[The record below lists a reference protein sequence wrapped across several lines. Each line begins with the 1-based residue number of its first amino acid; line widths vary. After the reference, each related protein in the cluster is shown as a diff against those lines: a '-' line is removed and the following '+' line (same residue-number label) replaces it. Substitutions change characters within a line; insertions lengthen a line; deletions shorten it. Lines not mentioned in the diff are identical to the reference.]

1 MRHTAKSLI
10 FFFSLLTIV
19 AFIIG
24 FSSGRYVERINTT
37 YVPPT
42 PTLEPTTMPEITP
55 IPSSFARITME
66 SCGISAVLPEAL
78 EDLATAENEYEY
90 IVGDG
95 KMYVSCA
102 EDYVT
107 AQNSRLKDDESYAT
121 GSATFGT
128 QTVTT
133 YSSDKSDIWFVR
145 NADRDLVLI
154 ETSTSLTPLV
164 QQTLEIE

>member
-24 FSSGRYVERINTT
+24 FSSGRYIERINTT

-42 PTLEPTTMPEITP
+42 PTPTPTVMPEVTP
-55 IPSSFARITME
+55 MPSSFARITMKE
-66 SCGISAVLPEAL
+66 CGISAVLPEDL
-78 EDLATAENEYEY
+78 EDLSTAENEYEY
-90 IVGDG
+90 LVGKG
-95 KMYVSCA
+95 KLYVSCVQDFVA
-102 EDYVT
+102 D
-107 AQNSRLKDDESYAT
+107 QNKSLRDDENYAT
-121 GSATFGT
+121 GSATFGS

-133 YSSDKSDIWFVR
+133 YRNDETDIWFVR
-145 NADRDLVLI
+145 NTDRDLVLI

-164 QQTLEIE
+164 QQTLELL